1 MKKLLYIYLAFV
13 LLFSCDNKKNNLY
26 YLNIK
31 GEVKSV
37 HITSFVAIEKFGEI
51 ETGDKGWE
59 NEWENET
66 KVYFNDKGNFVEQKV
81 YDGDG
86 ELIDLYRNKYDDKG
100 NPVEQKGYDG
110 DGKLTFKEKLKYDDK
125 EDLIEYKWYYGDGE
139 LRSRLKYKY
148 DDKKN
153 MIEKKDYNRNN
164 GETYNYYYEY
174 EFDDKE
180 NWTQQIIFKNDKAAY
195 IIKRKFKYFD

>member
-59 NEWENET
+59 NEWENDT
-66 KVYFNDKGNFVEQKV
+66 KVYYNDKGNFVEWNTYNEDEELTFKYKYKYDDNGNRIETKE

-86 ELIDLYRNKYDDKG
+86 ELIRLIKFKLDDKG
-100 NPVEQKGYDG
+100 NQVEQKF
-110 DGKLTFKEKLKYDDK
+110 T
-125 EDLIEYKWYYGDGE
+125 IETE
-139 LRSRLKYKY
+139 S
-148 DDKKN
+148 
-153 MIEKKDYNRNN
+153 
-164 GETYNYYYEY
+164 
-174 EFDDKE
+174 
-180 NWTQQIIFKNDKAAY
+180 
-195 IIKRKFKYFD
+195 